1 MTPNMIA
8 IQIAVLDIMK
18 ACVSELKRCN
28 SSVSLSGDGV
38 CVYFLMLN
46 ILFCLTCVLA
56 SPGTEAMGSHSTPSQ
71 NILFFWPLQLDITS
85 GSLLTQL
92 AMALSPD

>member
-38 CVYFLMLN
+38 SVCVCTF
-46 ILFCLTCVLA
+46 
-56 SPGTEAMGSHSTPSQ
+56 
-71 NILFFWPLQLDITS
+71 
-85 GSLLTQL
+85 
-92 AMALSPD
+92 